1 MVQKQSSTQQDTILV
16 VDDHALVRHGLA
28 LAIKASHP
36 NVEVHEAGT
45 LAEGL
50 RTAREAGALSAV
62 LYDLNLSDSSGLPGL
77 TTMMKAVGSTPVIV
91 VSGQSDSNTMS
102 QCIMAG
108 ARGYLPKGSQA
119 DVLDHA
125 LALVLAGGIY
135 APAVPAAAP
144 VEPQPASILDELT
157 GRQRDVLRL
166 LMAGRSNK
174 EIARSLGVLEGTIKV
189 HLRSIMMK
197 LKVRNRT
204 HLAIVAAQAGIGAD

>member
-1 MVQKQSSTQQDTILV
+1 MHNQPPTHPDAILV

-28 LAIKASHP
+28 LVIKANRP
-36 NVEVHEAGT
+36 DIAVHEAGT

-50 RTAREAGALSAV
+50 RVARSAGNLSAV
-62 LYDLNLSDSSGLPGL
+62 LYDLTLADSSGLPGL
-77 TTMMKAVGSTPVIV
+77 TAMMKAVGRTPVIV
-91 VSGQSDSNTMS
+91 VSGQTDSNTMS

-135 APAVPAAAP
+135 APAIPASN
-144 VEPQPASILDELT
+144 VGDPQPYAILGELT
-157 GRQRDVLRL
+157 SRQRDVLRL

-174 EIARSLGVLEGTIKV
+174 EIARALGVLEGTIKV

-204 HLAIVAAQAGIGAD
+204 HLAIVAAQAGVSAD

>member
-1 MVQKQSSTQQDTILV
+1 MLQKQTPTHQDSILV

-28 LAIKASHP
+28 LAIKANRP
-36 NVEVHEAGT
+36 DIKVHEAGS
-45 LAEGL
+45 LAEGV
-50 RTAREAGALSAV
+50 RAAQSAGHLSAV
-62 LYDLNLSDSSGLPGL
+62 LYDLNLADSSGLPGL
-77 TTMMKAVGSTPVIV
+77 ATMMKAVGNTPVIV
-91 VSGQSDSNTMS
+91 VSGQSDSSTMS

-108 ARGYLPKGSQA
+108 ARGYLPKGSRA

-125 LALVLAGGIY
+125 LALVLSGGIY
-135 APAVPAAAP
+135 APALPAP
-144 VEPQPASILDELT
+144 MEMEPQPAHILGELT
-157 GRQRDVLRL
+157 SRQRDVLRL

-204 HLAIVAAQAGIGAD
+204 HLAIVAVQAGIGAD